1 MTKYHYTESG
11 LSNVYIEGLEFP
23 VDDDGDEVIYI
34 PFIAALHTEILRGIV
49 LQKGT
54 MNSEQIRF
62 VRTEL
67 GMTQSD
73 LGGLLGVTGLTVG
86 RWERGE
92 NPMDKSNE
100 TLLRKLAVEN
110 LLEAFDAKVEVLAQN
125 VASPANDNDAPMTI
139 FAKNEGY
146 SLAA

>member
-11 LSNVYIEGLEFP
+11 LSNVYIEGLEFA
-23 VDDDGDEVIYI
+23 VDDDGDEVIHI
-34 PFIAALHTEILRGIV
+34 PFVAALHVEIVRGIV

-54 MNSEQIRF
+54 MGADQIRF

-73 LGGLLGVTGLTVG
+73 LGSILGVTGLTVG
-86 RWERGE
+86 RWERE
-92 NPMDKSNE
+92 ECPMDKSNE
-100 TLLRKLAVEN
+100 TLLRKMAAEN
-110 LLEAFDAKVEVLAQN
+110 LLGAFEAKVEELAQN
-125 VASPANDNDAPMTI
+125 IGSPANDNEPMTI
-139 FAKNEGY
+139 MADGERY